1 MNRRAVRCDSS
12 FFEEL
17 DRQLGEQ
24 RGPNG
29 EPSAGDFLLVELPLI
44 AEVFATRFETL
55 IQPIPG
61 RPDYR
66 SHLTTGVLVPSV
78 LVTGH
83 LAKDNAVTLLSIEI
97 DFEAGW

>member
-1 MNRRAVRCDSS
+1 MTRRSVRCDSS

-17 DRQLGEQ
+17 DLQLGEE

-29 EPSAGDFLLVELPLI
+29 EPSAADFLLVELPLI
-44 AEVFATRFETL
+44 AEVCATRFEPL

-66 SHLTTGVLVPSV
+66 SHLTTGVLVPRV

-83 LAKDNAVTLLSIEI
+83 LAKDNAVTLLSIEVGF
-97 DFEAGW
+97 DADW